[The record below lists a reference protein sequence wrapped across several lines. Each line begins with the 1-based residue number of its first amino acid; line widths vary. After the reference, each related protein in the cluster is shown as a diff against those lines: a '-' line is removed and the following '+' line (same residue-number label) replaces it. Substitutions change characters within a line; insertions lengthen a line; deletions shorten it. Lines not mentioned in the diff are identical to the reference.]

1 MGHRVPPLAGALDVL
16 ADVALLGEAGAFHC
30 PGGGVVV
37 PGVVLMNGGGFDG
50 PEWSARVS
58 LANLDDLD
66 GLKIGH
72 HMRTV
77 FEQYVEEWQGSST
90 GN

>member
-1 MGHRVPPLAGALDVL
+1 M
-16 ADVALLGEAGAFHC
+16 
-30 PGGGVVV
+30 VV

-58 LANLDDLD
+58 LAILDDLD
-66 GLKIGH
+66 YLKIGH

-77 FEQYVEEWQGSST
+77 FEQYVEKWQGSST

>member
-1 MGHRVPPLAGALDVL
+1 M
-16 ADVALLGEAGAFHC
+16 
-30 PGGGVVV
+30 

-58 LANLDDLD
+58 LANLDYLD
-66 GLKIGH
+66 YLKIGH

>member
-1 MGHRVPPLAGALDVL
+1 M
-16 ADVALLGEAGAFHC
+16 
-30 PGGGVVV
+30 VV

-58 LANLDDLD
+58 LANLDDLEY
-66 GLKIGH
+66 LKIGH

>member
-1 MGHRVPPLAGALDVL
+1 M
-16 ADVALLGEAGAFHC
+16 
-30 PGGGVVV
+30 VV

-66 GLKIGH
+66 YLKIGN

>member
-1 MGHRVPPLAGALDVL
+1 M
-16 ADVALLGEAGAFHC
+16 
-30 PGGGVVV
+30 

-66 GLKIGH
+66 YLKIGH

>member
-1 MGHRVPPLAGALDVL
+1 M
-16 ADVALLGEAGAFHC
+16 
-30 PGGGVVV
+30 VV

>member
-1 MGHRVPPLAGALDVL
+1 M
-16 ADVALLGEAGAFHC
+16 
-30 PGGGVVV
+30 

-58 LANLDDLD
+58 LAILDDLD
-66 GLKIGH
+66 YLKIGH

-77 FEQYVEEWQGSST
+77 FEQYVEEWQGPST

>member
-1 MGHRVPPLAGALDVL
+1 M
-16 ADVALLGEAGAFHC
+16 
-30 PGGGVVV
+30 VV
-37 PGVVLMNGGGFDG
+37 PGVVLMNGGGFGG

-66 GLKIGH
+66 DLKIGH

>member
-1 MGHRVPPLAGALDVL
+1 M
-16 ADVALLGEAGAFHC
+16 
-30 PGGGVVV
+30 

-66 GLKIGH
+66 DLDDLDGLKIGH

-77 FEQYVEEWQGSST
+77 FEQYVEAWQGPST